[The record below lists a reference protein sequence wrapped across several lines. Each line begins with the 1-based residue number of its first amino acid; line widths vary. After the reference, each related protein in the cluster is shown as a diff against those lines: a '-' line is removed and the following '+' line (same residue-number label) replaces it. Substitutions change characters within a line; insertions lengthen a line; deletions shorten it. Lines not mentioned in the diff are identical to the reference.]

1 MEEELNEAQKQVV
14 LAPRGP
20 VLVIAGAG
28 TGKTKTLVHKLA
40 HLVKNG
46 TNPESIL
53 LLTFTRRAAKEMLG
67 RASRILDNRMMSVRG
82 GTFHS
87 FCHLFL
93 RKYANAIPIDSNF
106 TILDEEDTIGFVGMA
121 RDQVVTNATKVRFP
135 KKETLA
141 EIFSACF
148 NLQVSLEKYLQ
159 KEYPMFLGITKE
171 IQEIKTKF
179 TYLKLKHNSLDFD
192 DLLDFTRKLLMTD
205 ESIRDRMS
213 SIYEYIL
220 VDEYQDTNRIQAH
233 IACLLASKHQNILV
247 VGDDAQC
254 IYGFRG
260 ANVHNMLDF
269 PKIFPSSTSIQLTEN
284 YRSVQP
290 ILNFAN
296 AVLENSTENYKKYL
310 ISPYKKKAQLPYLLQ
325 IESLE
330 EEADWISNQILEL
343 YEEGIAFSEMAVLFR
358 AGYSSHLLEVH
369 LNAKKIPYKKYGG
382 RKFFD
387 LAHVKDILAYLKVIE
402 NNKDI
407 LSWNRI
413 LLLENQIGKK
423 YSQVL
428 YKKLESNFYHWREDS
443 NFFLGLPEAT
453 KDSFTKLMECLDSLS
468 PITQSTNQILEKV
481 LSYYSSVLEL
491 IYDDVDKR
499 KQDLEALILLSKQ
512 EANLSDY
519 LSNLILNPVDGKE
532 LGNHNDENDEFITLS
547 TIHSAK
553 GLEWRYVFTMQVVE
567 GNLPHSRIRTTE
579 ELEEERRLFYV
590 AITRAKDVLYL
601 TNPSFNDKNRFTPV
615 SRFVSDLPKDKE
627 LFQILEAKKQENSKE
642 NLNNK
647 ANPSSNDPFQNIQ
660 NYFLN

>member
-141 EIFSACF
+141 EIFSTCF

-179 TYLKLKHNSLDFD
+179 TDLKLKHNSLDFD

-402 NNKDI
+402 NHKDI

-428 YKKLESNFYHWREDS
+428 YKKLESIFFHWREDS

-468 PITQSTNQILEKV
+468 PISQSTNQILEKV
-481 LSYYSSVLEL
+481 LSHYSSVLEL
-491 IYDDVDKR
+491 NYDDADKR

-512 EANLSDY
+512 ESNLSDY

-532 LGNHNDENDEFITLS
+532 LVNHNDENDEFITLS

>member
-179 TYLKLKHNSLDFD
+179 TDLKLKHNSLAFD
-192 DLLDFTRKLLMTD
+192 DLLDFTRKLLMAD

-428 YKKLESNFYHWREDS
+428 NKKLESNFFHWREDS

-468 PITQSTNQILEKV
+468 PISQSTNQILEKV
-481 LSYYSSVLEL
+481 LSHYSSVLEL
-491 IYDDVDKR
+491 NYDDADKR

-512 EANLSDY
+512 ESNLSDY

>member
-141 EIFSACF
+141 EIFSTCF

-179 TYLKLKHNSLDFD
+179 TDLKLKHNSLDFD

-233 IACLLASKHQNILV
+233 IACLMASKHQNILV

-330 EEADWISNQILEL
+330 EEADWISNQIMEL

-402 NNKDI
+402 NHKDI

-428 YKKLESNFYHWREDS
+428 YKKLESIFFHWREDS

-468 PITQSTNQILEKV
+468 PISQSTNQILEKV
-481 LSYYSSVLEL
+481 LSHYSSVLEL
-491 IYDDVDKR
+491 NYDDADKR

-512 EANLSDY
+512 ESNLSDY

-532 LGNHNDENDEFITLS
+532 LGNHNDENEEFITLS